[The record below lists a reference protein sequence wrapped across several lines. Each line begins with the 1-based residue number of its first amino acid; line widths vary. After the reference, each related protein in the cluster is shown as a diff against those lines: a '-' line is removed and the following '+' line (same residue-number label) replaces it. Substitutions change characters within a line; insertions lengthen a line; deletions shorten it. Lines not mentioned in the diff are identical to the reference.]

1 MLSHQQRRRR
11 AAARRPNR
19 PKAAAP
25 AAADETQP
33 EAVDQEMGAA
43 VDDDVLE
50 ILVSPVRMSVPLTHR
65 VRSVRGRREA
75 KEVEEADGAQQGGG
89 QLELLY

>member
-1 MLSHQQRRRR
+1 
-11 AAARRPNR
+11 
-19 PKAAAP
+19 
-25 AAADETQP
+25 
-33 EAVDQEMGAA
+33 MGAA